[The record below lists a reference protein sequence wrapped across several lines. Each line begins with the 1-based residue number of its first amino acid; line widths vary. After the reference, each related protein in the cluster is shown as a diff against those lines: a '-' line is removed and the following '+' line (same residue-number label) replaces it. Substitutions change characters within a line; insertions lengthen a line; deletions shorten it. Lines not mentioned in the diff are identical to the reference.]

1 MEMPY
6 HSMDKTKPVDFTSN
20 ENDESDV
27 IDRYVPTIFPPP
39 PNWIEN
45 TTCYSP
51 GLLFSSN
58 ENVNS
63 SLIDNVQNGKVGGN
77 HYIRPEDVIKFA
89 LILISSI
96 FTVVFNFLFVLV
108 MVNQTNFK
116 KRWIRSQPRYMLIS
130 IGTNDLIMGLL
141 VLILSTYP
149 VLYKCWPFG
158 KNLCQIQVGEIICN
172 SYLEFQLFSFKLLET
187 QNSTFFVYT
196 I

>member
-1 MEMPY
+1 
-6 HSMDKTKPVDFTSN
+6 MDKTKPVDFTSD
-20 ENDESDV
+20 EIDESDV

-158 KNLCQIQVGEIICN
+158 KNLCQIQVGQIICN

>member
-1 MEMPY
+1 
-6 HSMDKTKPVDFTSN
+6 MDKTKPADFTSN
-20 ENDESDV
+20 DNGESDV

-51 GLLFSSN
+51 DLLLSSN
-58 ENVNS
+58 EDVNS
-63 SLIDNVQNGKVGGN
+63 SLIDINQNGKLGGN
-77 HYIRPEDVIKFA
+77 HYVRPEDVIKFA

-130 IGTNDLIMGLL
+130 IGINDLIMGLL
-141 VLILSTYP
+141 VIILSTYP

-158 KNLCQIQVGEIICN
+158 KNLCQIQVGKTIC
-172 SYLEFQLFSFKLLET
+172 SSCLDFCFFHSRFLKPYTYHFS
-187 QNSTFFVYT
+187 

>member
-1 MEMPY
+1 MPY

-20 ENDESDV
+20 ENDDIDV

-77 HYIRPEDVIKFA
+77 HHIRPEDVIKFA

-172 SYLEFQLFSFKLLET
+172 SYLEFQFSIFI
-187 QNSTFFVYT
+187 QAF
-196 I
+196 